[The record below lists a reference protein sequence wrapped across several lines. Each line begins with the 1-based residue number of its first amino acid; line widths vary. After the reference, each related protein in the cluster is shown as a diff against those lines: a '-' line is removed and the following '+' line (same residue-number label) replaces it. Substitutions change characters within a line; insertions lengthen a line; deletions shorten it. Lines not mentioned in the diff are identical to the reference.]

1 MTTLGRFSTDLII
14 LNDGITSWLN
24 TFKNV
29 DVQPALLRTKRRD
42 PRVESLRSLVSL
54 PSVAAT
60 VAPQVTIT
68 IQRMVIKY
76 VTIVD
81 PAPI

>member
-1 MTTLGRFSTDLII
+1 MAVFGWFSTDLII
-14 LNDGITSWLN
+14 LKGGITTWLT

-29 DVQPALLRTKRRD
+29 NMRPTLPRTKRRD
-42 PRVESLRSLVSL
+42 PRVESLRSLVTL

-60 VAPQVTIT
+60 DAPQVTIT
-68 IQRMVIKY
+68 IQCMVIKY
-76 VTIVD
+76 GTLVD